1 MNKKEEAIVLDAKY
15 WLETKAYIKHMARGL
30 AITAATAG
38 AGLLLAVLAAGCGH
52 WPIAIIC
59 GAIQA
64 TIIVVEVKNTSKCI
78 IKFVDGYSIFAWSS
92 GRVFGQEEASE
103 TIEFVDKTLA
113 KNKKKR

>member
-1 MNKKEEAIVLDAKY
+1 MNKKEEAITLEAKY

-38 AGLLLAVLAAGCGH
+38 AGLLLAVIAAGCGH

-64 TIIVVEVKNTSKCI
+64 TIIVVEVKNVSKYI
-78 IKFVDGYSIFAWSS
+78 INFVDAYSIFVWKS
-92 GRVFGQEEASE
+92 GRIFGQEEAKE
-103 TIEFVDKTLA
+103 IVDKALA